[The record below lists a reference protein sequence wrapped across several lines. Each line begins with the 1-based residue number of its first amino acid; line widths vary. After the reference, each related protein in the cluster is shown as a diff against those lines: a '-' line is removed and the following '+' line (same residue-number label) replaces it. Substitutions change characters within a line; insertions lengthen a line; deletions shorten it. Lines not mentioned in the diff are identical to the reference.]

1 MAAFETT
8 PSAGPLGGLRI
19 VESTAFIA
27 APLATM
33 SLAALGAEVIRLD
46 PPEGG
51 LDHGRW
57 PLSEAGASLYWA
69 MLNRGKRSVT
79 LDLRNEAG
87 REAAALLI
95 CEGGGIFVTNLPAK
109 GALAPEALL
118 ARRRDA
124 IVVTLDGSPDGATA
138 IDYTVHAACGAAM
151 MAGPATHDAP
161 INNAVPFWDVITGRT
176 LAMGL
181 LAAELERHRTGRGQ
195 HIALSLSDI
204 AMETMANVG
213 ILPEA
218 ELTGQARHRQD
229 NWVHGSFGRDFEAR
243 CGRRFMLATV
253 TGKQWRALLEATG
266 LGPAMERIGEAF
278 GAPLDDDV
286 ARYRARHAIAALVQ
300 DWAGQRDLADI
311 AGAFAGTA
319 VCWSPYRDTAQ
330 MLAEDPRASTANPLF
345 ARLRHPGMAP
355 VLTPRSPLRMSAHP
369 GLAAASAPALGAD
382 TGAVLAAL
390 ETTGRDI
397 DA

>member
-1 MAAFETT
+1 MPEGGTDT
-8 PSAGPLGGLRI
+8 GGGPLAGLRI

-57 PLSEAGASLYWA
+57 PLSERGASLYWT

-79 LDLRNEAG
+79 LDLRQEEG
-87 REAAALLI
+87 REAAARLI

-109 GALAPEALL
+109 SALAPEALL

-138 IDYTVHAACGAAM
+138 IDYTVHAACGAALM
-151 MAGPATHDAP
+151 SGPATHAAP
-161 INNAVPFWDVITGRT
+161 INNAVPFWDVIAGRT

-181 LAAELERHRTGRGQ
+181 LAAELDRRRTGRGQ
-195 HIALSLSDI
+195 HVALSLSDI

-218 ELTGQARHRQD
+218 ELTGRARERQD
-229 NWVHGSFGRDFEAR
+229 NWVYGSFGRDFEAR
-243 CGRRFMLATV
+243 CGQRFMLATV

-266 LGPAMERIGEAF
+266 LAPAMARIGEAF
-278 GAPLDDDV
+278 GAPLDDDA
-286 ARYRARHAIAALVQ
+286 ARYRARHAIAALLQ
-300 DWAGQRDLADI
+300 DWAGQRDLSEI
-311 AGAFAGTA
+311 ARVFEGTS
-319 VCWSPYRDTAQ
+319 VCWSPYRDAAQ
-330 MLAEDPRASTANPLF
+330 MLAEDSRASTANPLF
-345 ARLRHPGMAP
+345 ARLPHPGVDP
-355 VLTPRSPLRMSAHP
+355 VLTPRSPLRLSAHP
-369 GLAAASAPALGAD
+369 VLKAARAPELGAD
-382 TGAVLAAL
+382 TSAVLAAL
-390 ETTGRDI
+390 QTTGKET